1 MSATHELST
10 GQRVGV
16 EVARAAAFVA
26 LGATLAPGIAH
37 AGSNEV
43 VLGGGNLVAMDVGEG
58 HVAQATH
65 SHSTISPQHVLNKI
79 HHYAVP
85 GEAWKPSQKAWVR
98 PTSAYVRPWTIN
110 FETDCGKNGGP
121 GSWGNYYSF
130 KYYTL
135 SRTGLSA
142 KVCSLEGITPTAE
155 DNGFSKQLHKLG
167 DQVQDAVGLG
177 TQEHATYVGGNR
189 RRVVAKFN
197 GTATEGVLKIIIYKG
212 GRAEVDQ
219 A

>member
-26 LGATLAPGIAH
+26 LGATFAPSIAH
-37 AGSNEV
+37 AGNSEG
-43 VLGGGNLVAMDVGEG
+43 VLGSGSLVAMDVGEG
-58 HVAQATH
+58 HAAQITH

-85 GEAWKPSQKAWVR
+85 SEAWKPSQKAWVR
-98 PTSAYVRPWTIN
+98 PTSAYVKPWTIN

-121 GSWGNYYSF
+121 GSWGNYYSY

-135 SRTGLSA
+135 SRSGLDA
-142 KVCSLEGITPTAE
+142 KYCSGRGITPPLQDE
-155 DNGFSKQLHKLG
+155 GYPKQLHKLG
-167 DQVQDAVGLG
+167 DQMQEAVGLG
-177 TQEHATYVGGNR
+177 TQEQATYVGGNR

-197 GTATEGVLKIIIYKG
+197 GTATEGVLRVIIYKG
-212 GRAEVDQ
+212 GQAEVDK